1 MIMKQR
7 TKSIHMS
14 ALAPLLLFAVFA
26 SCVALILL
34 FGADIYRN
42 LSQRDQDNYQRRT
55 AVQYVTTRI
64 RQSDAEGMV
73 FIGDFYEATPN
84 TSGDTLFICEELD
97 GKTFYTRI
105 YCSGGYLRE
114 LFGDSTLEFAP
125 EDGEI
130 ILQAQQMCLST
141 VDDTVSVTLNFG
153 DGTEE
158 TVFLNIR
165 TGKEIL

>member
-1 MIMKQR
+1 
-7 TKSIHMS
+7 MS

-84 TSGDTLFICEELD
+84 TSGDTLFLCEELD
-97 GKTFYTRI
+97 GKPF
-105 YCSGGYLRE
+105 
-114 LFGDSTLEFAP
+114 
-125 EDGEI
+125 
-130 ILQAQQMCLST
+130 
-141 VDDTVSVTLNFG
+141 
-153 DGTEE
+153 
-158 TVFLNIR
+158 
-165 TGKEIL
+165 